1 MPNSTSVQP
10 AFFQASSAGCR
21 FVLAPLAAF
30 LFFTIT
36 ALGTE
41 PETAGARAE
50 ALLARMTIGEKIGQ
64 LVLFTGYS
72 SITGPAKEQ
81 GQQTLA
87 EQIRNGDCG
96 NILNMISIAE
106 IRKFQKIAV
115 EETRLHIPL
124 LFGYD
129 VIHGYKT
136 IFPICLG
143 EAASWNPALIESSER
158 VAATEA
164 AAAGLDWTFA
174 PMVDIARDPRW
185 GRICE
190 GAGEDPFLGSAIAA
204 ARVRGIQGTNLASPD
219 TLLACVK
226 HYAAYGAVQS
236 GRDYNTVDLS
246 ERTLREVYLP
256 PYRAAIDAGAL
267 SVMAAFNELN
277 GTPATANRFLLQQ
290 VLRDEW
296 GFKGFVVTDYAGIN
310 EMVDHGSAADEAD
323 AARQALIAGVDMDMQ
338 GSTYLDHLKQLLAAG
353 KITEAQINTAVK
365 RILEIK
371 FKLGLFDNPFR
382 HCDEQR
388 EKELLCTKENLATAY
403 RLACESFVLLKN
415 TNQILPLKAG
425 KKIAVIGPL
434 ADSRRDLLGSW
445 IGQGEWDSCET
456 VLGGIKRNNAGGKV
470 TFTAGCKVDSTDRS
484 GFAKAVA
491 AAKRADIAVL
501 VLGESCDMSGEAKCR
516 TRINLPGVQTELLR
530 EIKKTGKPVVV
541 VLMNG
546 RPLTLEEESQLA
558 DALLETWFPGTEG
571 GTAAADVLFGQHNPS
586 GKLPVTFP
594 RTIGQVPIFYAAK
607 NTGRPLDPANPK
619 QEYKSSYLDCPND
632 PLYPFGFGLSY
643 TTFTNSEVRLDRA
656 TLNPGGKITASVT
669 VANTGQR
676 DGAEVVQLYLRD
688 RVGSVTRPVREL
700 KGFQKI
706 ELKAGER
713 REITFAIGENELKF
727 LRADMTV
734 GTEPGEFEVF
744 IGSNSRDTHA
754 AKFELRN
761 R

>member
-1 MPNSTSVQP
+1 MKILFTNLAGRPLIFLLLSAILSCLTTARAANLESPNSRV
-10 AFFQASSAGCR
+10 
-21 FVLAPLAAF
+21 
-30 LFFTIT
+30 
-36 ALGTE
+36 
-41 PETAGARAE
+41 E
-50 ALLARMTIGEKIGQ
+50 ALLARMTTEEKIGQ

-72 SITGPAKEQ
+72 AITGPMKEQ
-81 GQQTLA
+81 GQKALV
-87 EQIRNGDCG
+87 EQIRKGDCG
-96 NILNMISIAE
+96 SVFNLISVAE
-106 IRKFQKIAV
+106 IQKFQKIAV
-115 EETRLHIPL
+115 EESRLHIPL

-143 EAASWNPALIESSER
+143 EAASWNPGLIESAER

-185 GRICE
+185 GRISE
-190 GAGEDPFLGSAIAA
+190 GAGEDPFLGSTIAA
-204 ARVRGIQGTNLASPD
+204 ARVRGFQGTNLAAPD
-219 TLLACVK
+219 TLLSCVK

-236 GRDYNTVDLS
+236 GRDYNTVDMS
-246 ERTLREVYLP
+246 ERTLREIYLP

-267 SVMAAFNELN
+267 SVMASFNELN
-277 GTPATANRFLLQQ
+277 GTPATANCFLLQQ
-290 VLRDEW
+290 VLRAEW
-296 GFKGFVVTDYAGIN
+296 GFQGFVVTDYTAIN
-310 EMVDHGSAADEAD
+310 EMVMHGSAVDKAD

-338 GSTYLDHLKQLLAAG
+338 SSAYLSHLKQLLADG
-353 KITEAQINTAVK
+353 QITEAQINTATK

-388 EKELLCTKENLATAY
+388 EKELLGNKENLATAY

-415 TNQILPLKAG
+415 SNQTLPLKAG

-445 IGQGEWDSCET
+445 IGQGEWNFCET
-456 VLGGIKRNNAGGKV
+456 VLGGIKRNNQNGKV
-470 TFTAGCKVDSTDRS
+470 TFTAGCDLDSTNRS

-491 AAKRADIAVL
+491 AAKHSDIAVL
-501 VLGESCDMSGEAKCR
+501 VLGESCDLSGEAKCR
-516 TRINLPGVQTELLR
+516 TSLGLPGVQAELLR

-546 RPLTLEEESQLA
+546 RPLALEAESQLA
-558 DALLETWFPGTEG
+558 DALLEIWFPGTEG
-571 GTAAADVLFGQHNPS
+571 GTAAADVLFGRHNPS
-586 GKLPVTFP
+586 GKLPTTFP
-594 RTIGQVPIFYAAK
+594 RTVGQVPIFYAAK

-619 QEYKSSYLDCPND
+619 QEYKSKYLDCPND

-643 TTFTNSEVRLDRA
+643 TTFSYSEVRLDRA
-656 TLNPGGKITASVT
+656 TLNPGGKITATVT
-669 VANTGQR
+669 VSNTGKR
-676 DGAEVVQLYLRD
+676 DGAEVVQLYIRD
-688 RVGSVTRPVREL
+688 LVGSVTRPVREL
-700 KGFQKI
+700 KGFRRIDLQP
-706 ELKAGER
+706 GES
-713 REITFAIGENELKF
+713 REVSFTIGENELKF

-734 GTEPGEFEVF
+734 GTEPGEFQVF

-754 AKFELRN
+754 AKFDLLEP
-761 R
+761 

>member
-1 MPNSTSVQP
+1 MKI
-10 AFFQASSAGCR
+10 
-21 FVLAPLAAF
+21 
-30 LFFTIT
+30 FFTNLAGRQLVLLLLATVLLYTIS
-36 ALGTE
+36 ARSAE
-41 PETAGARAE
+41 PETAGARAD
-50 ALLARMTIGEKIGQ
+50 ALLARMTVAEKIGQ
-64 LVLFTGYS
+64 LTLFTGYS
-72 SITGPAKEQ
+72 GITGPVKEQ
-81 GQQTLA
+81 SQRSLL
-87 EQIRNGDCG
+87 EQVRKGDCG
-96 NILNMISIAE
+96 NVFNLISVAE
-106 IRKFQKIAV
+106 IKKFQKVAV

-143 EAASWNPALIESSER
+143 AAASWNPALIESSDR

-190 GAGEDPFLGSAIAA
+190 GAGEDPFLGSAVAA
-204 ARVRGIQGTNLASPD
+204 ARVRGFQGTNLAAPD

-226 HYAAYGAVQS
+226 HFAAYGAVQA

-246 ERTLREVYLP
+246 ERTLREIYLP

-267 SVMAAFNELN
+267 SVMASFNELN
-277 GTPATANRFLLQQ
+277 GTPATVNRFLLQQ

-296 GFKGFVVTDYAGIN
+296 GFQGFAVTDYTAIN
-310 EMVDHGSAADEAD
+310 ELVMHGTAADEGD
-323 AARQALIAGVDMDMQ
+323 AARQALAAGVDMDMQ
-338 GSTYLDHLKQLLAAG
+338 SAAYLNHLPERLAAG
-353 KITEAQINTAVK
+353 QITEAQINTAVK

-382 HCDEQR
+382 HLNEQR
-388 EKELLCTKENLATAY
+388 EQQAFYAKENLATAY

-415 TNQILPLKAG
+415 TNQTLPLKAG

-445 IGQGEWDSCET
+445 IAKGKANSCKT
-456 VLGGIKRNNAGGKV
+456 VFEGIQRNNPGAKV
-470 TFTAGCKVDSTDRS
+470 TFTAGCDLDSTNRA

-491 AAKRADIAVL
+491 AAKRADLAVL
-501 VLGESCDMSGEAKCR
+501 VLGESCEMSGEAKCR
-516 TRINLPGVQTELLR
+516 TSLGLPGVQTELLL
-530 EIKKTGKPVVV
+530 EIKQTGKPVVV

-546 RPLTLEEESQLA
+546 RPLALEEESQLA
-558 DALLETWFPGTEG
+558 DALLEIWFPGTEG
-571 GTAAADVLFGQHNPS
+571 GAAAADVLFGRHNPS
-586 GKLPVTFP
+586 GKLPATFP
-594 RTIGQVPIFYAAK
+594 RTVGQVPIFYAAK

-619 QEYKSSYLDCPND
+619 EKYKSSYLDCPND

-643 TTFTNSEVRLDRA
+643 TTFTYSEVRLDRA
-656 TLNPGGKITASVT
+656 TLNPGEKIQATVT
-669 VANTGQR
+669 VTNTGNYA
-676 DGAEVVQLYLRD
+676 GAEVVQLYLRD
-688 RVGSVTRPVREL
+688 LVGSVTRPVREL

-706 ELKAGER
+706 ELRAGES
-713 REITFAIGENELKF
+713 REISFTIGENELKF

-734 GTEPGEFEVF
+734 GTEPGEFQVF
-744 IGSNSRDTHA
+744 IGPNSRDTHA
-754 AKFELRN
+754 AKFDLLEP
-761 R
+761 

>member
-1 MPNSTSVQP
+1 MKI
-10 AFFQASSAGCR
+10 FFINFAGRQLVFLLLAKVLLCPTTTQA
-21 FVLAPLAAF
+21 AA
-30 LFFTIT
+30 
-36 ALGTE
+36 
-41 PETAGARAE
+41 PETAGTRADD
-50 ALLARMTIGEKIGQ
+50 LLARMTLAEKIGQ
-64 LVLFTGYS
+64 LTLFTGYS
-72 SITGPAKEQ
+72 GITGPVKEQ
-81 GQQTLA
+81 GQQSLL
-87 EQIRNGDCG
+87 EQVRKGDCG
-96 NILNMISIAE
+96 NVFNLISVAE
-106 IRKFQKIAV
+106 IKKFQKVAV

-143 EAASWNPALIESSER
+143 AAASWNPALIESSER

-204 ARVRGIQGTNLASPD
+204 ARVRGFQGTNLAAPD

-226 HYAAYGAVQS
+226 HFAAYGAVQA

-246 ERTLREVYLP
+246 ERTLREIYLP

-267 SVMAAFNELN
+267 SVMASFNELN

-296 GFKGFVVTDYAGIN
+296 GFQGFVVTDYTAIN
-310 EMVDHGSAADEAD
+310 ELVMHGTAADEGA
-323 AARQALIAGVDMDMQ
+323 AARQALAAGVDMDMQ
-338 GSTYLDHLKQLLAAG
+338 SAAYLNHLPERLAAG
-353 KITEAQINTAVK
+353 QITEAQINAAVK

-388 EKELLCTKENLATAY
+388 EQKAFYTKENLATAY

-415 TNQILPLKAG
+415 THQTLPLQAG
-425 KKIAVIGPL
+425 KKIAVIGLL
-434 ADSRRDLLGSW
+434 ADSKRDLLGSW
-445 IGQGEWDSCET
+445 IAKGKANSCET
-456 VLGGIKRNNAGGKV
+456 VFEGIQRNNPGAKV
-470 TFTAGCKVDSTDRS
+470 TFTAGCDLDSTNRA

-491 AAKRADIAVL
+491 AAKRADLAVL
-501 VLGESCDMSGEAKCR
+501 VLGESCEMCGEAKCR
-516 TRINLPGVQTELLR
+516 TSLGLPGVQTELLR
-530 EIKKTGKPVVV
+530 EIKRTGKPVVV

-546 RPLTLEEESQLA
+546 RPLALEEESQLA

-571 GTAAADVLFGQHNPS
+571 GKAIADVLFGQHNPS
-586 GKLPVTFP
+586 GKLPATFP

-619 QEYKSSYLDCPND
+619 EKYKSSYIDCPNE

-643 TTFTNSEVRLDRA
+643 TTFTYSEVRLDRA
-656 TLNPGGKITASVT
+656 TLNPGEKLQATVT
-669 VANTGQR
+669 VTNTGNYA
-676 DGAEVVQLYLRD
+676 GAEVVQLYIRD
-688 RVGSVTRPVREL
+688 LVGSVTRPVREL

-706 ELKAGER
+706 ELKAGES
-713 REITFAIGENELKF
+713 REVSFLIRENELSF

-734 GTEPGEFEVF
+734 GTEPGQYEVF
-744 IGSNSRDTHA
+744 IGSDSRDTHA
-754 AKFELRN
+754 AKFDLLEP
-761 R
+761 

>member
-1 MPNSTSVQP
+1 MKILFNNL
-10 AFFQASSAGCR
+10 AGR
-21 FVLAPLAAF
+21 Q
-30 LFFTIT
+30 LFFLLLAKVLLCTT
-36 ALGTE
+36 TTQAVDL
-41 PETAGARAE
+41 ETPGARAD
-50 ALLARMTIGEKIGQ
+50 ALLARMTVEEKISQ
-64 LVLFTGYS
+64 LVLFTGYGAV
-72 SITGPAKEQ
+72 TGPVQK
-81 GQQTLA
+81 QQTL
-87 EQIRNGDCG
+87 EEN
-96 NILNMISIAE
+96 
-106 IRKFQKIAV
+106 IRKGECGSIFNVMSVAQVRKLQNIAV
-115 EETRLHIPL
+115 KETRLQIPL

-143 EAASWNPALIESSER
+143 GAASWNLDLIEHSER
-158 VAATEA
+158 VAATEG

-185 GRICE
+185 GRISE

-204 ARVRGIQGTNLASPD
+204 SRVRGIQGTNLAAPD

-226 HYAAYGAVQS
+226 HYAAYGAALA

-277 GTPATANRFLLQQ
+277 GTPCTANWFLLQQ

-296 GFKGFVVTDYAGIN
+296 GFKGFVVTDYTGIN
-310 EMVDHGSAADEAD
+310 EMVAHGSAVDEAD

-338 GSTYLDHLKQLLAAG
+338 SGAYRDHLKQLLAAG
-353 KITEAQINTAVK
+353 KITEAQINIAAK

-371 FKLGLFDNPFR
+371 FKLGLFDDPFH

-388 EKELLCTKENLATAY
+388 EKQVLYAQENLDTAY

-415 TNQILPLKAG
+415 SDQTLPLKAG

-434 ADSRRDLLGSW
+434 AGSRRDLLGSW
-445 IGQGEWDSCET
+445 KGEGDWDRCET
-456 VLGGIKRNNAGGKV
+456 VLGGIKRNNLGGTV
-470 TFTAGCKVDSTDRS
+470 TFEKGCGVNSTNRS
-484 GFAKAVA
+484 GFAAAIA
-491 AAKRADIAVL
+491 AAQAADLTVV
-501 VLGESCDMSGEAKCR
+501 VLGESYDMSGEAECR
-516 TRINLPGVQTELLR
+516 TSINLPGVQNELLR
-530 EIKKTGKPVVV
+530 EIKKTGKPVIF

-546 RPLTLEEESQLA
+546 RPLALEAESQLA
-558 DALLETWFPGTEG
+558 DALLEVWFPGTEG
-571 GTAAADVLFGQHNPS
+571 GKAVADVLFGQHNPS

-594 RTIGQVPIFYAAK
+594 RTLGQVPIFYEAK
-607 NTGRPLDPANPK
+607 NTGRPLDPAKPK
-619 QEYKSSYLDCPND
+619 EKYKSSYLDCPND

-643 TTFTNSEVRLDRA
+643 TTFNYSEVGLDRA
-656 TLNPGGKITASVT
+656 TLKPGEKITATVT
-669 VANTGQR
+669 VANTGPR

-688 RVGSVTRPVREL
+688 LVGSVTRPVREL

-706 ELKAGER
+706 TLKAGER
-713 REITFAIGENELKF
+713 REVIFSIGEDDLKF

-734 GTEPGEFEVF
+734 GTEPGQYELF
-744 IGSNSRDTHA
+744 IGPDSRATA
-754 AKFELRN
+754 VAKFELLAP
-761 R
+761 